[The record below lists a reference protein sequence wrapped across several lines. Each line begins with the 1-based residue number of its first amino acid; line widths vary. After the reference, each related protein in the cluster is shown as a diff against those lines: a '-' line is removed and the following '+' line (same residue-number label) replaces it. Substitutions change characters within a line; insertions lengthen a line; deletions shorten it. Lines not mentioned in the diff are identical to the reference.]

1 MTDTDRKAAAG
12 DGDPFTPPLSWYGVP
27 GPAVAGGAIRLRADV
42 FPQAVGADRVRVVF
56 WAVDDPHTTS
66 SRDLSSPSPVPGDSV
81 TRRVMRLAVDG
92 AEPGVQPRVVFHR
105 VGDPASTIACY
116 LEEPLRSEAR
126 RESRSGQ
133 LQNWIRVS
141 ARELEACTVGN
152 HPVATSLPWMF
163 DRTYGS
169 LATPVGPPVAS

>member
-1 MTDTDRKAAAG
+1 MTETDRGAAG

-27 GPAVAGGAIRLRADV
+27 GPAVAEGAIRLRADV
-42 FPQAVGADRVRVVF
+42 FPQAVDADRVRVVF
-56 WAVDDPHTTS
+56 WAVDDPHTTF
-66 SRDLSSPSPVPGDSV
+66 SRDLSSPSPLPGDSV

-92 AEPGVQPRVVFHR
+92 AEPGVHPRVVFHR

-116 LEEPLRSEAR
+116 LEEPLRSEAP

-141 ARELEACTVGN
+141 GRELEACTVGN
-152 HPVATSLPWMF
+152 HPVATSLAWMF

-169 LATPVGPPVAS
+169 VASPAGTSVAL

>member
-1 MTDTDRKAAAG
+1 MTETEQATPG
-12 DGDPFTPPLSWYGVP
+12 YVDPFTPPLSWYGVP
-27 GPAVAGGAIRLRADV
+27 GPAVAEGAIRLRADV

-56 WAVDDPHTTS
+56 WAVDDPHTTFR
-66 SRDLSSPSPVPGDSV
+66 RDLSSPSPVPGDSV

-105 VGDPASTIACY
+105 VGDPAGTIACY

-141 ARELEACTVGN
+141 VRELEACTVGN
-152 HPVATSLPWMF
+152 HPVATSLTWMF
-163 DRTYGS
+163 DRAYGS
-169 LATPVGPPVAS
+169 LATPAGTPVAS